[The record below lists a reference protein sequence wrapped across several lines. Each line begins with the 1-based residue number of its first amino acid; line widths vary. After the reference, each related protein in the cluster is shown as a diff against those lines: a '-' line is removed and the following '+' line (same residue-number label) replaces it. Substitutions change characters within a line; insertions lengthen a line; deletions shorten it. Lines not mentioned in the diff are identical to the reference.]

1 MTLYANE
8 NYTVT
13 TGLAD
18 GKDSYLVEN
27 RKTGI
32 VEVSTTVLPDAIFAA
47 AQLHDALVKQP
58 WTWFEKQ
65 DDGAKAHD
73 VLM

>member
-1 MTLYANE
+1 MTILYSNPS
-8 NYTVT
+8 YTVSV
-13 TGLAD
+13 GE
-18 GKDSYLVEN
+18 GNEYVVVN
-27 RKTGI
+27 RQTDI
-32 VEVSTTVLPDAIFAA
+32 IEVKTTVLPNAIFAA

-65 DDGAKAHD
+65 DEGAKPSE

>member
-1 MTLYANE
+1 MTLYAND
-8 NYTVT
+8 NYVVV
-13 TGLAD
+13 LAE
-18 GKDSYLVEN
+18 GEYHVKN
-27 RKTGI
+27 RKTDVI
-32 VEVSTTVLPDAIFAA
+32 EFKTTVLPDAIFNA

-65 DDGAKAHD
+65 DTGVKASE